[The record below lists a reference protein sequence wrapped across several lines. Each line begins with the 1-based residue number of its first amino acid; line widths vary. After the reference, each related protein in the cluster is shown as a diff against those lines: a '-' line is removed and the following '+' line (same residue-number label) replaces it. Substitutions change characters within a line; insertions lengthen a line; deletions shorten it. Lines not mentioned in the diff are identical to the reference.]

1 MDLLANG
8 TLEKGRGTC
17 PQHLL
22 QTITRKILFGW
33 SLLQSIDKTPVETM
47 ATEFELPASSPIPVH
62 FSQADG
68 TVLKRFH
75 RLPTN
80 CVLIQGVQGLQG
92 VGVCNRLRLC
102 CCWWIICK
110 HGATDREIVLKEIVQ
125 KRVVSSSQEASTW
138 LLDKGDLLGLSNLLR
153 KLLGSWS

>member
-8 TLEKGRGTC
+8 TLEKGRGAC

-47 ATEFELPASSPIPVH
+47 ATEFELPASSHIPVH

-80 CVLIQGVQGLQG
+80 CVLIQGVQDVRGS
-92 VGVCNRLRLC
+92 NRFRLC
-102 CCWWIICK
+102 CWWWII
-110 HGATDREIVLKEIVQ
+110 
-125 KRVVSSSQEASTW
+125 
-138 LLDKGDLLGLSNLLR
+138 
-153 KLLGSWS
+153 

>member
-22 QTITRKILFGW
+22 QTITIEDFVWLVP
-33 SLLQSIDKTPVETM
+33 SSIDKTPVETM

-68 TVLKRFH
+68 AVLKRFH

-80 CVLIQGVQGLQG
+80 CMLIRGVQGVQGVRG
-92 VGVCNRLRLC
+92 SNRFRLC
-102 CCWWIICK
+102 CCWWIIYK
-110 HGATDREIVLKEIVQ
+110 HGATEREIVLKEIVQ

-138 LLDKGDLLGLSNLLR
+138 LLDKGDLLGLSKLMR